1 MNFVFEAYLNMHV
14 LWQTAKAESL
24 SKIEFKNLLHFL
36 GPIIRPIHKK
46 KCQCDA
52 YRVSDILPFLTIS
65 LVVYY

>member
-46 KCQCDA
+46 SVFHTVNVMRTGC
-52 YRVSDILPFLTIS
+52 LT
-65 LVVYY
+65 YCHF